1 MEDLIRQ
8 AINQAVAS
16 YTNNQVEIE
25 LTYPETNFGD
35 YASNIGLQLGPKI
48 HRNPREV
55 AEEIANDLRLKLADH
70 INHISV
76 AGPGFINFKLNDQN
90 LWSEMLCDNEQPLAG
105 QKIVIEFSDPNP
117 FKILHAGHVYTSI
130 VGNAIANLLA
140 QAGAT
145 TYRVNYGGDVG
156 LHVAKT
162 IWAIIDEFKGEYPE
176 KLSNIELNLHS
187 LWLSQLYVKGNNSYQ
202 DNPLAKEQIIELNKL
217 IYKIQADNDHDS
229 ALAKIYWTTREWSYQ
244 SFNEFYDQLNIHFDK
259 TYTESQTAPIG
270 LEMVNQ
276 QLAKGVFVKSKGAV
290 VFEGD
295 QYGLHTR
302 VFVNSQGLPTYEAK
316 ELGLAELKNRDFNY
330 DQSIIITANEQEQYM
345 AVVLKALE
353 QFRPELAKKTV
364 HINHGMLRLSGGRKM
379 SSRLG
384 NTVTANDVLTFAREA
399 AKKINNNA
407 DEQIVLAAVKYSM
420 LKQRMGGDI
429 IYDPAESVSIIG
441 NSGPYLQYAYAR
453 SQSILAKANSSVPSM
468 PTIDLKVV
476 LNDDERSLVL
486 KLSRFREVLKSAR
499 SQLSPNILC
508 AYLYELTQEFNHFY
522 ERNRVIDDQRQ
533 DLRLFMLKIYS
544 ERLKN
549 GLELL
554 GIAALDKV

>member
-16 YTNNQVEIE
+16 YTKDQVEIE
-25 LTYPETNFGD
+25 LTYPEANFGD
-35 YASNIGLQLGPKI
+35 YASNIALQLGPKI
-48 HRNPREV
+48 QRNPKEV
-55 AEEIANDLRLKLADH
+55 AEEIASDLRHRLAEH
-70 INHISV
+70 ISHISV
-76 AGPGFINFKLNDQN
+76 AGAGFINFKLNDQN
-90 LWSEMLCDNEQPLAG
+90 LWSEMLRDSEQPLAG

-117 FKILHAGHVYTSI
+117 FKILHAGHLYTSV
-130 VGNAIANLLA
+130 VGSAIANLLTK
-140 QAGAT
+140 AGAI

-156 LHVAKT
+156 LHVART
-162 IWAIIDEFKGEYPE
+162 MWAIIDELKGEYPE
-176 KLSNIELNLHS
+176 KLSSIES
-187 LWLSQLYVKGNNSYQ
+187 KQRSAWLSQLYVKGNNAYQ
-202 DNPLAKEQIIELNKL
+202 DNPLVKEQIIELNKL

-229 ALAKIYWTTREWSYQ
+229 DLAKIYWTTREWSYQ
-244 SFNEFYDQLNIHFDK
+244 SFDEFYGQLNIHFDK
-259 TYTESQTAPIG
+259 TYAESQTAPIG
-270 LEMVNQ
+270 IAMVNQ
-276 QLAKGVFVKSKGAV
+276 QLSKGVFVKSNGAV
-290 VFEGD
+290 IFDGEK
-295 QYGLHTR
+295 YGLHAR

-330 DQSIIITANEQEQYM
+330 DQSVIITANEQEQYM

-364 HINHGMLRLSGGRKM
+364 HLHHGMLRLSGGKKM

-384 NTVTANDVLTFAREA
+384 NIVTANDVLTFAQKA
-399 AKKINNNA
+399 AEKINNNA

-429 IYDPAESVSIIG
+429 VYDPVESVSIIG

-453 SQSILAKANSSVPSM
+453 AQSILAKAGSVSSM
-468 PTIDLKVV
+468 PTIDQDVV
-476 LNDDERSLVL
+476 LNDDERTLVL
-486 KLSRFREVLKSAR
+486 KLSRFREALKSAGL
-499 SQLSPNILC
+499 QFSPNILC

-522 ERNRVIDDQRQ
+522 EHNRVIDDQRQ
-533 DLRLFMLKIYS
+533 DLRLFLLKTYG